1 VFADKGPLRRAP
13 WLLAASLVPFFLL
26 ALFTHPAADDFVYA
40 AWAED
45 LGLVGVQQFWYV
57 NWCGRYTATLV
68 QTGFPLAVDMT
79 RAYPLVPLAL
89 LAGWVVSLA
98 AFLAALEGSLRQPL
112 LPQLRQKDG
121 LGGPHSALSTQ
132 HSALST
138 QYPALSTQD
147 SVPSAQYS
155 VLSTQYSVLSTQYPG
170 DSGAH
175 RGGVEAPGCGRP
187 VWVLTA
193 AFAAIYVTQMPRVCE
208 GFYWLAGGATYQL
221 ALILTLLVLAL
232 AFSAR
237 PGGSRLL
244 LALEA
249 SAAALLALAAAGCN
263 ETMLPLVSLILLV
276 GAMVSWKRKHPGRWV
291 WTAALAAYV
300 VGSLAVVLA
309 PGNALRS
316 AQFADKPPP
325 AICLAMCAWDT
336 IRHALKW
343 SIRPMP
349 LGLSILGIPL
359 ATDVLKRA
367 AWAEKIATRHVVL
380 SAAATVGV
388 VFLSFAPAYLSIG
401 RNPPARAENV
411 SYFFFLAGWFA
422 TWLLAVARF
431 RNVRGREPRLSARTL
446 ALGRVAL
453 VAGVLVIGN
462 LPRAVYDLAFL
473 APAYDRQLRQR
484 YALLRQR
491 AAAGDGE
498 VVVER
503 LAARPKSISFGDVGD
518 EPSQNERIARY
529 FGVSAL
535 VIAEHGAARR

>member
-89 LAGWVVSLA
+89 LAGLVVSLA
-98 AFLAALEGSLRQPL
+98 AFLAALEGLLRQPL
-112 LPQLRQKDG
+112 LPQLGQEDP
-121 LGGPHSALSTQ
+121 LGGPHS
-132 HSALST
+132 
-138 QYPALSTQD
+138 
-147 SVPSAQYS
+147 VP
-155 VLSTQYSVLSTQYPG
+155 STQYSVLSTQYPG
-170 DSGAH
+170 DSEAH
-175 RGGVEAPGCGRP
+175 RGRREARGCGRP
-187 VWVLTA
+187 VWVLA
-193 AFAAIYVTQMPRVCE
+193 AVFAALYVTQMPRVCE